1 MSHSFKKSPICG
13 FTSCSSEKG
22 DKKIANKKHRKIN
35 KCLILKIIKE
45 SDEENSEIIFKD
57 MKELTDVFFFNKD
70 GKSFFDEKKHPSLM
84 RK

>member
-1 MSHSFKKSPICG
+1 
-13 FTSCSSEKG
+13 
-22 DKKIANKKHRKIN
+22 
-35 KCLILKIIKE
+35 
-45 SDEENSEIIFKD
+45 